1 MTSPINSMWI
11 HHTSV
16 SLELTFVMETS
27 NSTDVFNNCTSSI
40 SVDINDITIVFEV
53 IVVIGVIL
61 LFLIV
66 AVGGCH

>member
-1 MTSPINSMWI
+1 MCL
-11 HHTSV
+11 HHSSV
-16 SLELTFVMETS
+16 SLNLTLEMETS
-27 NSTDVFNNCTSSI
+27 NITELFNNCTSSV